1 MELGVGC
8 TRGVRDRV
16 RVSDG
21 VPQGL
26 GMGLG
31 LGFWLVPEG
40 LGIGL
45 GLGLGL
51 VPEGYCRAEQR
62 RIELLEE
69 VSTHLQAPGPH

>member
-1 MELGVGC
+1 MPE
-8 TRGVRDRV
+8 
-16 RVSDG
+16 
-21 VPQGL
+21 GL
-26 GMGLG
+26 GIGLR
-31 LGFWLVPEG
+31 LWLVPER

>member
-1 MELGVGC
+1 M
-8 TRGVRDRV
+8 
-16 RVSDG
+16 
-21 VPQGL
+21 
-26 GMGLG
+26 
-31 LGFWLVPEG
+31 PEG

-69 VSTHLQAPGPH
+69 VSTHLQARGPHRVVRHARVRVRVRVKG